1 MVLHYKSHIPT
12 QPHVHTVLLD
22 AFTFFLFLP
31 FTLMMYQGQF
41 VGHYLT
47 VPELQPVFGCLF
59 WDLSYHFP
67 AEFPAGLIL

>member
-1 MVLHYKSHIPT
+1 
-12 QPHVHTVLLD
+12 
-22 AFTFFLFLP
+22 
-31 FTLMMYQGQF
+31 MYQGQF
-41 VGHYLT
+41 VGHYRT